1 MSYVSRP
8 LRRRFVSLGATAQDL
23 LGPDQPDPGSPRS
36 PVEPLKVGAHGGY
49 LEVRSSPADG
59 SCGVGSYPCKHPGLD
74 VAADNGSPVFA
85 PENGVIIQ
93 TADGNSSPWGGYGPW
108 IVLIQGDGGKYH
120 LLAHLDPNTASLGP
134 VGTRVQAGDQVGTIG
149 PFYHTHWEVRDV
161 PVPDYAHGQTGFDII
176 TDPQIW
182 LAQAKL
188 LGTTGGLLLIGG
200 AAALLGVIL
209 YKRRKARGSR

>member
-1 MSYVSRP
+1 MSYYRP
-8 LRRRFVSLGATAQDL
+8 QLLRRRQTALGDTAQDL
-23 LGPDQPDPGSPRS
+23 LGPDQPPPGDPRS
-36 PVEPLKVGAHGGY
+36 PIEPLKVGAHGGY

-74 VAADNGSPVFA
+74 VAGDVGAPVFA
-85 PENGVIIQ
+85 PENGLIIQ

-108 IVLIQGDGGKYH
+108 IVLIQGDGGKFH
-120 LLAHLDPNTASLGP
+120 LLAHLDPTTAILGP
-134 VGTRVQAGDQVGTIG
+134 VGQRVQAGDIVGRVG

-188 LGTTGGLLLIGG
+188 LGTTGGTVIIVG
-200 AAALLGVIL
+200 AAALLGLLL
-209 YKRRKARGSR
+209 YQRSRKR